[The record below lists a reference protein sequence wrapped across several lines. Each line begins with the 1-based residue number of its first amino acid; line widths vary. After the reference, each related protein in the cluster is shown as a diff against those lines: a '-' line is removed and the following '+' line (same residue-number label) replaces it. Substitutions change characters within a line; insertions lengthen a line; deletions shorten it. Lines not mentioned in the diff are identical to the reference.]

1 MKKATQSGTTA
12 GAAAALQTPDGCAD
26 SFALQRPVGGFGTTG
41 NNRRLFGIKP
51 WESCTK
57 HHIGY

>member
-26 SFALQRPVGGFGTTG
+26 SSTSERPVGGFGTTG
-41 NNRRLFGIKP
+41 YTSRLLKIDCRG
-51 WESCTK
+51 SCAK
-57 HHIGY
+57 YHVGY